1 MPSDNNEEVE
11 FEAPEEPQLEPS
23 GEERIRPGLKGMS
36 WKIVL
41 WLAAV
46 GLVPVL
52 FMLPA
57 LIPLVQQSPEIHQ
70 KFADQAEGLRQKAAE
85 SQQALADF
93 KKQVANEAVEKK
105 REAYEKSAR
114 RSFKDLNKK
123 LSGLI
128 PAEKKPEE
136 IAADPGLK
144 KAVESAAG
152 PFSETALVDTSA
164 KKVLFSK
171 FTKSAGTLEKTFP
184 VLHKEFEPGKPPAAQ
199 GIPGWHWAKVGS
211 TPYALVV
218 YTPEP
223 QTESEVPPPAEEE
236 ATEPPA
242 AIQAAELDEFD
253 RRLSRWTWIL
263 SVALPLLAMVLAACA
278 FLWLRAGLLAPL
290 FRMTRGA
297 RTILE
302 RPDQLEEEQL
312 ARPGLLEDLAAA
324 LSRLAVRMQRLEELD
339 RQTVRRQDQINAIEQ
354 TLSRAVAGQLGSRV
368 PVEAGECETLALGV
382 NRLLESLAERSTA
395 VAQAGSRLK
404 ISADRLR
411 DLSDQLGGTLTPVD
425 EDRAPAD
432 PGPLGDIL
440 GAQLESL
447 CQSIGEVT
455 EGLLKKSP
463 RKWTPKDHD
472 AMTGLMGSS
481 RAGLRVLVQR
491 AQDARTASER
501 LGALRQKAEVLSTN
515 LAIAAEARS
524 WRRIDELTDDARS
537 LSKEIAEISGSLG
550 ASLDNLARSGDE
562 MKDTLQQA
570 TNLSLQ
576 CEKLVGSWESL
587 RDDLERQRKDL
598 LRQIETIRPGAG
610 SLGSDLR
617 DISRRLDEYRKTS
630 SGRQKILQGVSQST
644 SELSRTSAEV
654 LSALEK
660 LAVSEPTPAAVTR
673 ELAEKQQ
680 ALERAI
686 REISSLAAEEG
697 IQALS
702 EEARAIIDQIR
713 TAADQAKK
721 RVLGEPEADA

>member
-11 FEAPEEPQLEPS
+11 FESPEETQPEPT
-23 GEERIRPGLKGMS
+23 GEERIRPGLLGLN
-36 WKIVL
+36 WKILL

-52 FMLPA
+52 MMLPV
-57 LIPLVQQSPEIHQ
+57 LLPLVQDAPEIHQ
-70 KFADQAEGLRQKAAE
+70 RIAAQADDLRQAAVD
-85 SQQALADF
+85 SQQALLDL
-93 KKQVANEAVEKK
+93 KKQIADESLKKQLEAF
-105 REAYEKSAR
+105 EKSAR
-114 RSFKDLNKK
+114 RSFKDLGKK

-128 PAEKKPEE
+128 TTEKKPEE
-136 IAADPGLK
+136 IAAYQSLK

-152 PFSETALVDTSA
+152 PFSEVALVETAA
-164 KKVLFSK
+164 KKVMFSK
-171 FTKSAGTLEKTFP
+171 VTKPAGTLEKTFP
-184 VLHKEFEPGKPPAAQ
+184 VLHKTFAPDKPPAAQ
-199 GIPGWHWAKVGS
+199 SIPGWHWAPVGS

-218 YTPEP
+218 YTPELK
-223 QTESEVPPPAEEE
+223 AE
-236 ATEPPA
+236 ALP
-242 AIQAAELDEFD
+242 QAAEAAAPAALETSELNEFD
-253 RRLSRWTWIL
+253 QRLSRWTWIL
-263 SVALPLLAMVLAACA
+263 AVALPLLAIVLLACA

-290 FRMTRGA
+290 IRITKGA
-297 RTILE
+297 RTLLE
-302 RPDQLEEEQL
+302 SPGQLDEDQL

-324 LSRLAVRMQRLEELD
+324 LSRLAVRMQRLEEID
-339 RQTVRRQDQINAIEQ
+339 RQATIRQSQINAIEQ

-368 PVEAGECETLALGV
+368 PVEPGECETLALGI

-395 VAQAGSRLK
+395 VVQAGSRLK
-404 ISADRLR
+404 SSADRLR
-411 DLSDQLGGTLTPVD
+411 DLSDQLGKTLVPVD
-425 EDRAPAD
+425 DDRSPAD

-440 GAQLESL
+440 GAQLETL
-447 CQSIGEVT
+447 CQSTGEIT

-463 RKWTPKDHD
+463 RKWTPEDHE
-472 AMTGLMGSS
+472 AMTGSMGSS

-491 AQDARTASER
+491 AQEARTASQR
-501 LGALRQKAEVLSTN
+501 LGALRQAAEVLSTN
-515 LAIAAEARS
+515 LAIASEAHS
-524 WRRIDELTDDARS
+524 WRRIDELTDDARN
-537 LSKEIAEISGSLG
+537 LSKEITEISGSLG
-550 ASLDNLARSGDE
+550 ANLDNLARSGDE

-570 TNLSLQ
+570 TDLSLQ

-617 DISRRLDEYRKTS
+617 DVFRLLDEYRKAS
-630 SGRQKILQGVSQST
+630 SGRQKLLQGVSQST

-660 LAVSEPTPAAVTR
+660 LGVSGPAPAAVTR

-680 ALERAI
+680 ALEKAI
-686 REISSLAAEEG
+686 QEISSLAAEEG

-702 EEARAIIDQIR
+702 EDARAIIDQIR